1 MLVKFLGQCVQ
12 KFVFE
17 LSLEILEFGKNM
29 LESKLKSFKIVRID
43 FKIKLGEPP
52 SEFKVSKLEIETSL
66 QNSFYYIKVI
76 QKVHSLWVLEGGYKS
91 FFWFLRV
98 RKTCRVH
105 STF

>member
-43 FKIKLGEPP
+43 FKITLGEPP
-52 SEFKVSKLEIETSL
+52 SEFKVSKLEIESSL
-66 QNSFYYIKVI
+66 LKKKETTQHWYKDMNDIRFFNLI
-76 QKVHSLWVLEGGYKS
+76 HSNCYVFSNFS
-91 FFWFLRV
+91 FFKDILD
-98 RKTCRVH
+98 
-105 STF
+105 